1 MPVTS
6 IQRLLVSLVFTGLL
20 ILTVCLGI
28 AHGATQVRSGP
39 SAVTARSLWVTP
51 LSLDFG
57 PVGVDL
63 TSDPQVVTI
72 TNVSSHTLPTFV
84 GGGVYPPFY
93 VSGSGCV
100 GLAPGAS
107 CQFNYSFS
115 PTATGT
121 FTTTST
127 TYVGGE
133 LFSVALRGAGVGPG
147 LTVNPLSLDFGSVVS
162 GTTSSPQVVTIKN
175 TGASLLTNF
184 AGGSVPPPFSV
195 VGSGCAGGLL
205 PGESCQFTYRFSP
218 TAAGTFTDTSSTY
231 TNAGT
236 FVVELQGRGRTFLS
250 SGQRVTPRSL
260 DFGPV
265 GVGTTSDP
273 LVVTITN
280 QSFLTLTNFA
290 GGGVYP
296 PFSALQNCAGGVPPL
311 ASCQYFFRFAPT
323 ATGVFSTTSNSSNS
337 AGSFSIALRG
347 TGVGPG
353 LTASPL
359 SLDFGPVPIGETSD
373 PQLVTIRNT
382 GMSTLTNFAGGGVY
396 PPFSATQNCAGGVPP
411 GESCHY
417 TFHFAPTEKGRFATT
432 SNSSTNA
439 GALTIYLQGGK
450 DLLVFLPLV
459 LR

>member
-1 MPVTS
+1 MSVTY
-6 IQRLLVSLVFTGLL
+6 IQRLLVGLVFIGLL
-20 ILTVCLGI
+20 IVTVRLGV
-28 AHGATQVRSGP
+28 AHGAAQVHSGP
-39 SAVTARSLWVTP
+39 SAATAQSVWATP

-57 PVGVDL
+57 PVGVGL
-63 TSDPQVVTI
+63 TSGSQVVII

-107 CQFNYSFS
+107 CQFSYSFS

-133 LFSVALRGAGVGPG
+133 TFSVALQGNGVGPG
-147 LTVNPLSLDFGSVVS
+147 FTVNPLSLDFGSVLS
-162 GTTSSPQVVTIKN
+162 GTTSSPQVVTVKN

-218 TAAGTFTDTSSTY
+218 TAGGTFTDTSSMY

-236 FVVELQGRGRTFLS
+236 FAVELWGRGRTFLP

-265 GVGTTSDP
+265 GVGATSDP

-296 PFSALQNCAGGVPPL
+296 PFGAWQNCASGVPPFS
-311 ASCQYFFRFAPT
+311 SCQYTFRFSPT
-323 ATGVFSTTSNSSNS
+323 EAGVFTTTSNSSNS

-359 SLDFGPVPIGETSD
+359 SLDFGPAKIGETSD
-373 PQLVTIRNT
+373 PQVVTIRNT

-396 PPFSATQNCAGGVPP
+396 PPFSAFQNCASGVAP
-411 GESCHY
+411 GASCQY
-417 TFHFAPTEKGRFATT
+417 TFYFAPTAQGRFAAT

-439 GALTIYLQGGK
+439 GSFTIHLQGGK
-450 DLLVFLPLV
+450 NLVVFLPLA